1 MPFTPTVISR
11 PVRVDRVVTVHYF
24 EYSSSHYFEGEQ
36 HDFWE
41 FVYVDKGEVD
51 VLAGGRELR
60 LGRGSLLIHP
70 PGEFHALRA
79 TGSSAPNLVVASF
92 FCEGDALARLG
103 EGPYPMGEAERALIG
118 GIVAEAERAFA
129 TPLDDPTT
137 TALERRPD
145 APLGAEQLVAAY
157 MEELLIRLLRAGA
170 PEPRGAGPMEPQSRN
185 EVFLRVDAY
194 LAERLSQT
202 LTLDRICRDNLVG
215 RSRLQQIF
223 HAETGGGVMEYFG
236 RRKIEAAKEMIRRDD
251 GNFTEIAN
259 RLGYQSIY
267 YFSRHF
273 KKVTGMTPSEYASGV
288 RALAAKTKPGGG

>member
-24 EYSSSHYFEGEQ
+24 EYSSSYYFEGEQ

-70 PGEFHALRA
+70 PGEFHALCA

>member
-24 EYSSSHYFEGEQ
+24 EYSSSYYFEGEQ

-259 RLGYQSIY
+259 LLSYQSIY

>member
-1 MPFTPTVISR
+1 M
-11 PVRVDRVVTVHYF
+11 DRVVTVHYF
-24 EYSSSHYFEGEQ
+24 EYSSSYYFEGEQ

-273 KKVTGMTPSEYASGV
+273 KKVTGMTPSEYVSGV

>member
-24 EYSSSHYFEGEQ
+24 EYSSSYYFEGEQ

-60 LGRGSLLIHP
+60 LGRGSLFIHP

>member
-24 EYSSSHYFEGEQ
+24 EYSSSYYFEGEQ

-194 LAERLSQT
+194 LAERL
-202 LTLDRICRDNLVG
+202 
-215 RSRLQQIF
+215 
-223 HAETGGGVMEYFG
+223 
-236 RRKIEAAKEMIRRDD
+236 
-251 GNFTEIAN
+251 
-259 RLGYQSIY
+259 
-267 YFSRHF
+267 
-273 KKVTGMTPSEYASGV
+273 
-288 RALAAKTKPGGG
+288 

>member
-1 MPFTPTVISR
+1 M
-11 PVRVDRVVTVHYF
+11 DRVVTVHYF
-24 EYSSSHYFEGEQ
+24 EYSSSYYFEGEQ

-51 VLAGGRELR
+51 VLAGRQSSCAWAAGNLLHTPAGRVPRAARHGQLRAEPGRRELLLR
-60 LGRGSLLIHP
+60 RRRPRRAWARGPIPWAKRS
-70 PGEFHALRA
+70 AR
-79 TGSSAPNLVVASF
+79 SSAASWPRRS
-92 FCEGDALARLG
+92 APLQ
-103 EGPYPMGEAERALIG
+103 
-118 GIVAEAERAFA
+118 
-129 TPLDDPTT
+129 TPLDDPDDYG
-137 TALERRPD
+137 AGAPSGRPAGRGAARRGVYG
-145 APLGAEQLVAAY
+145 GAAHTPAA
-157 MEELLIRLLRAGA
+157 RRRAGA
-170 PEPRGAGPMEPQSRN
+170 QRQRARWRPQSRN

>member
-24 EYSSSHYFEGEQ
+24 EYSSSYYFEGEQ

-288 RALAAKTKPGGG
+288 LALAAKTKPGGG

>member
-24 EYSSSHYFEGEQ
+24 EYSSSYYFEGEQ

-92 FCEGDALARLG
+92 FCEGDALARLV

>member
-24 EYSSSHYFEGEQ
+24 EYSSSYYFEGEQ

-259 RLGYQSIY
+259 RLGYQAIY
-267 YFSRHF
+267 YISRHF

>member
-24 EYSSSHYFEGEQ
+24 EYSSSYYFEGEQ

-236 RRKIEAAKEMIRRDD
+236 RRKIEAAKI
-251 GNFTEIAN
+251 G
-259 RLGYQSIY
+259 
-267 YFSRHF
+267 
-273 KKVTGMTPSEYASGV
+273 
-288 RALAAKTKPGGG
+288 RAHV

>member
-24 EYSSSHYFEGEQ
+24 EYSSSYYFEGEQ

-41 FVYVDKGEVD
+41 FVYGDKGEVD

>member
-24 EYSSSHYFEGEQ
+24 EYSSSYYFEGEQ

-259 RLGYQSIY
+259 RLSYQSIY

-288 RALAAKTKPGGG
+288 RALAAKTKTGGG

>member
-24 EYSSSHYFEGEQ
+24 EYSSSYYFEGEQ

-51 VLAGGRELR
+51 VLAGDRELR

>member
-1 MPFTPTVISR
+1 LPFTPTVISR

-24 EYSSSHYFEGEQ
+24 EYSSSYYFEGEQ

-259 RLGYQSIY
+259 RLSYQSIY

>member
-1 MPFTPTVISR
+1 MPFTPTVINR
-11 PVRVDRVVTVHYF
+11 PVSVDRVVTVHYF
-24 EYSSSHYFEGEQ
+24 EYSSSYYFEGEQ

-51 VLAGGRELR
+51 VLAGGRQLR
-60 LGRGSLLIHP
+60 LGRGKLLFHP

-79 TGSSAPNLVVASF
+79 TGASAPNLVVASF
-92 FCEGDALARLG
+92 FCGGEALSGLGD
-103 EGPYPMGEAERALIG
+103 GPYTMGETERALIG
-118 GIVAEAERAFA
+118 GIVAEAERAFL
-129 TPLDDPTT
+129 TPLDDPAT

-145 APLGAEQLVAAY
+145 APYGAEQLVAAY
-157 MEELLIRLLRAGA
+157 LEELLIRLLRVGAAGQ
-170 PEPRGAGPMEPQSRN
+170 RNSGPIEVQSRN
-185 EVFLRVDAY
+185 EVFLRVDEY
-194 LAERLSQT
+194 LSARLSQT

-273 KKVTGMTPSEYASGV
+273 KKITGMTPSEYASGV
-288 RALAAKTKPGGG
+288 RALAAKTKPGK

>member
-1 MPFTPTVISR
+1 
-11 PVRVDRVVTVHYF
+11 
-24 EYSSSHYFEGEQ
+24 
-36 HDFWE
+36 
-41 FVYVDKGEVD
+41 
-51 VLAGGRELR
+51 
-60 LGRGSLLIHP
+60 
-70 PGEFHALRA
+70 
-79 TGSSAPNLVVASF
+79 
-92 FCEGDALARLG
+92 
-103 EGPYPMGEAERALIG
+103 MGEAERALIG
-118 GIVAEAERAFA
+118 GIVAEAERAIA

-170 PEPRGAGPMEPQSRN
+170 PESRGAGPMEPQSRN

>member
-24 EYSSSHYFEGEQ
+24 EYSSSYSFEGEQ

>member
-24 EYSSSHYFEGEQ
+24 EYSSSYYFEGEQ

-170 PEPRGAGPMEPQSRN
+170 PEPRGAGTMEPQSRN

>member
-24 EYSSSHYFEGEQ
+24 EYSSSYYFEGEQ

-92 FCEGDALARLG
+92 FCAGDALARLG

>member
-24 EYSSSHYFEGEQ
+24 EYSSSYYFEGEQ

-185 EVFLRVDAY
+185 EVFLRVVAY